1 MLRASP
7 EIPADAVLEK
17 QALRHRIAIAVVGLF
32 SRGAFHGGNQTDGQ
46 RICLLAGHFLA
57 DSGLCHAHI
66 LIGGV
71 GVGRKVAEKCHHI
84 VPGEKN
90 SAVLLLGG
98 GLRIQPVM
106 AADEKFSGL
115 LGDPV
120 YIFAG
125 EGDLP

>member
-1 MLRASP
+1 MIRRAARHNPKAYVLVTGCYSQLNP
-7 EIPADAVLEK
+7 GKTAGIDGVDFICGNSNKMRLVDA
-17 QALRHRIAIAVVGLF
+17 ALGLIA
-32 SRGAFHGGNQTDGQ
+32 S
-46 RICLLAGHFLA
+46 
-57 DSGLCHAHI
+57 
-66 LIGGV
+66 
-71 GVGRKVAEKCHHI
+71 
-84 VPGEKN
+84 GEKN
-90 SAVLLLGG
+90 GAVLLLGG

>member
-1 MLRASP
+1 M
-7 EIPADAVLEK
+7 
-17 QALRHRIAIAVVGLF
+17 
-32 SRGAFHGGNQTDGQ
+32 
-46 RICLLAGHFLA
+46 
-57 DSGLCHAHI
+57 
-66 LIGGV
+66 
-71 GVGRKVAEKCHHI
+71 GRKVAEKCHHI

-90 SAVLLLGG
+90 GAVLLLGG

-125 EGDLP
+125 EGDLPLKLDLVAVFFHIDDQLGLIVAA